1 MHVGSSD
8 RVLMPLGIRNACV
21 FLKKKK
27 EPSLNIINNE
37 NRETKLKVHEGDIQR
52 AKGKGEDQQTHLGI
66 SIRLTP
72 P

>member
-37 NRETKLKVHEGDIQR
+37 NRETKLKVHEGHIKS
-52 AKGKGEDQQTHLGI
+52 KGGGGGSAGAPKHLN
-66 SIRLTP
+66 
-72 P
+72 

>member
-1 MHVGSSD
+1 MEVF
-8 RVLMPLGIRNACV
+8 
-21 FLKKKK
+21 FLKGT
-27 EPSLNIINNE
+27 SLNIINNE

-66 SIRLTP
+66 STRLTP